1 MASHAIFDTE
11 ISGASYGGA
20 QAHERCISPGLA
32 TLSQIGIPR

>member
-1 MASHAIFDTE
+1 MVSHAIFDTE

-32 TLSQIGIPR
+32 ALSQLGIPR